1 MVKKAPKQDTGTISF
16 ALKNF
21 WVDYVGWGRAR
32 RSEYWWVILFYEW
45 VFPFVVS
52 FVLNFMAG
60 FAAAVFGG
68 YDNAI
73 SVLFTGADVLISGLW
88 TLVLMVGCFC
98 LVARRLHDTNR
109 SNWNVLWVLLPI
121 IGWIVLLVYLCQPG
135 DKKANRFGAPRM

>member
-52 FVLNFMAG
+52 FVLNFIASL
-60 FAAAVFGG
+60 FAVVIG
-68 YDNAI
+68 DNMI
-73 SVLFTGADVLISGLW
+73 TYLLTGTDLLISTLW
-88 TLVLMVGCFC
+88 SLALIVGGFC

-135 DKKANRFGAPRM
+135 DKKANRFGTPRM